1 MSQARRSRCRPGLR
15 SLKRRAGHRWRA
27 PGRRAALALA
37 AVGTI
42 ATAAGC
48 GSAAR
53 HPSSVSF
60 PNTSVGGQARWLVG
74 AVTHLPIPAA
84 EITAHFDR
92 AYLARIPSPAPA
104 TLNASFAGVQRLRVD
119 SITTSTPDTVVF
131 IVTVDG
137 RTKLSVRIA
146 VDAHGLISVLHL
158 QPAGTSPLVPSTS
171 ARTPAIGEPPGVRQI
186 SIGVGSPPLKGTLT
200 LPAGKGPF
208 PAVVLVSG
216 SGPGDQD
223 ETVGPNKPFL
233 DIALGLAAR
242 GIASVRYDKR
252 TRDHPRSLNPRTF
265 TLTRE
270 YVPDALAAIR
280 LLRHE
285 PAANPHRI
293 FVLGHSQGGT
303 YAPLVAQRAR
313 EVAGVIL
320 LAAGSESLGA
330 AMVRQLRY
338 LAALPGTIGSRAK
351 AQLPEAERTAAEIDN
366 PVILERDSPGTVLPG
381 GAGPAYF
388 LSGLRY
394 NEVAT
399 ARAIPQPLLLL
410 QGDRDYQ
417 VTVANDLDVWR
428 KGLAGRKGVTVA
440 QFANAD
446 HLFLDGTGP
455 PTPLDYQKPGHVDP
469 KVISTITSWI
479 DKVKTSP

>member
-1 MSQARRSRCRPGLR
+1 M
-15 SLKRRAGHRWRA
+15 
-27 PGRRAALALA
+27 
-37 AVGTI
+37 I

-53 HPSSVSF
+53 HPSPTATVSF
-60 PNTSVGGQARWLVG
+60 PNTPVGGQARWLVG

-92 AYLARIPSPAPA
+92 AYLARVPSPAPA

-119 SITTSTPDTVVF
+119 SITTTTPGTLVF
-131 IVTVDG
+131 IVTVNG

-158 QPAGTSPLVPSTS
+158 QPAGRSPPVPSTS
-171 ARTPAIGEPPGVRQI
+171 ATSPATGEPPGVRQV
-186 SIGVGSPPLKGTLT
+186 SVGLGSPPLKGTLT

-208 PAVVLVSG
+208 PAGVLVSG

-252 TRDHPRSLNPRTF
+252 TRDHPRSLDPRTF
-265 TLTRE
+265 TPTRE
-270 YVPDALAAIR
+270 YVPDALAAIH
-280 LLRHE
+280 LLQHE
-285 PAANPHRI
+285 PAVNPHRT

-303 YAPLVAQRAR
+303 YAPLIAKHAP

-338 LAALPGTIGSRAK
+338 LATLPGTIGSSAK

-366 PVILERDSPGTVLPG
+366 PAALEKDSPGTVLPR

-394 NEVAT
+394 NEVTT
-399 ARAIPQPLLLL
+399 ARSLPQPLLLL

-417 VTVANDLDVWR
+417 VTVTNDLDVWR
-428 KGLAGRKGVTVA
+428 KGLAGRKDVTVA

-469 KVISTITSWI
+469 KVIATITSWI